1 LKKKKIF
8 SGADVT
14 DGIIGSL
21 IVRQADL
28 REPHR
33 ALYDIDDPN
42 HVILVTQWQH
52 SLPEVP
58 FNQDY
63 LKPAILLI
71 NGKGRQ
77 PNGPAVPLSIF
88 TVIPGRRHRF
98 RVANAGGAGACPMTL
113 FIGGHSLLLI
123 ALDGHPI
130 EPRQVTSITLAKGWS
145 FVYFL
150 CNRISVQFV
159 NAICRCYI
167 KKIIL
172 FKHLAK

>member
-1 LKKKKIF
+1 MFDSFFEKIF

-14 DGIIGSL
+14 NGIVGSL

-42 HVILVTQWQH
+42 HVVLVTQWQH
-52 SLPEVP
+52 SPEVSE

-63 LKPAILLI
+63 SKPAILLI
-71 NGKGRQ
+71 NGRGRQ
-77 PNGPAVPLSIF
+77 PNGPIIPLSTF

-98 RVANAGGAGACPMTL
+98 RVANAGGAGACPVTL
-113 FIGGHSLLLI
+113 FIEGHSLLLI

-130 EPRQVTSITLAKGWS
+130 EPRQVTSITLAKGWNLVH
-145 FVYFL
+145 FFP
-150 CNRISVQFV
+150 
-159 NAICRCYI
+159 
-167 KKIIL
+167 
-172 FKHLAK
+172 